1 MQRYQWECPGDL
13 THVDRNNWPISS
25 GSAIGSPTT
34 VGFLARALGWFSE
47 QGITC
52 RRILSD
58 NGPSCRS
65 GDWRKACHALA
76 LKPIRTKPYSPQ
88 TNGKAECFIKT
99 LLAEWAYVI
108 AYQTSEERNR
118 WLPRY
123 LGILNGNRCQM
134 AFGGLTPQQ
143 CLQRLLIAE

>member
-1 MQRYQWECPGDL
+1 M

-34 VGFLARALGWFSE
+34 VGFLARALGWFPE

-58 NGPSCRS
+58 NSPSYRS
-65 GDWRKACHALA
+65 GDRRKACHALA
-76 LKPIRTKPYSPQ
+76 LKPIRTKLYSPQ
-88 TNGKAECFIKT
+88 TNGKAERFIRA
-99 LLAEWAYVI
+99 LLVEWAYVI
-108 AYQTSEERNR
+108 ACHTSEERNR

-123 LGILNGNRCQM
+123 LGIHNGNRCQM
-134 AFGGLTPQQ
+134 AFGGLIPQQ
-143 CLQRLLIAE
+143 CLQRLLIVE